1 MINPGLLT
9 HLQNIN
15 DRPLAVTFFATLT
28 GMTVGAACAL
38 VFFSVNPIWMLLVPL
53 CLLMTI
59 PVFIL
64 KDVPSYWLALFLFSL
79 QFNVKKNLID
89 PLPFINAY
97 GSFPPYVFVPEI
109 YISDLVFAI
118 LLVYWLHSVFL
129 HQKQFY
135 FPPASWLAI
144 GFLGWAALSMLKAND
159 SYLSVLELVRQCKF
173 LLIYLYAANNLGS
186 KRSLK
191 VIFLVLLATL
201 VLQGTITVV
210 RYQLQYYEPI
220 LGEALGRTDT
230 LAGETEQLII
240 DPSVGE
246 MKLSFGTLN
255 PVTMGKY
262 FLLILP
268 LSLLLCAKNPI
279 FAIRWIFIP
288 ITLIGLAGLF
298 LTYSRT
304 NFIAFGAELVL
315 CFYFAVRRGYFSQKM
330 ALLWLFVAAFGGLAL
345 TPTVYKFMDRKF
357 ENVEIRFAQYD
368 TAFSMIQSNPL
379 LGVGLNNNLIA
390 SKAYNQHSFSPR
402 SLAKQASDHPI
413 HSLYLS
419 LLVEIGIVG
428 FILYLAFFFEIC
440 RETVRAARAP
450 SPQIQFAA
458 TFILIAILG
467 LGVGILWNPLFEE
480 SVQSIVWLFAGVSI
494 ALGRSL
500 PCTTTDTG
508 RTESLDLKNWTTDR
522 AVEQKLRTRNGGS
535 EGVE

>member
-1 MINPGLLT
+1 LRQESYIRYPVDLYPY
-9 HLQNIN
+9 HF
-15 DRPLAVTFFATLT
+15 DRTCWPLPNLFEDELH
-28 GMTVGAACAL
+28 
-38 VFFSVNPIWMLLVPL
+38 SVRRRAG
-53 CLLMTI
+53 
-59 PVFIL
+59 
-64 KDVPSYWLALFLFSL
+64 SLFLF
-79 QFNVKKNLID
+79 
-89 PLPFINAY
+89 
-97 GSFPPYVFVPEI
+97 
-109 YISDLVFAI
+109 
-118 LLVYWLHSVFL
+118 
-129 HQKQFY
+129 
-135 FPPASWLAI
+135 
-144 GFLGWAALSMLKAND
+144 
-159 SYLSVLELVRQCKF
+159 CC
-173 LLIYLYAANNLGS
+173 
-186 KRSLK
+186 
-191 VIFLVLLATL
+191 
-201 VLQGTITVV
+201 
-210 RYQLQYYEPI
+210 
-220 LGEALGRTDT
+220 
-230 LAGETEQLII
+230 ET
-240 DPSVGE
+240 
-246 MKLSFGTLN
+246 
-255 PVTMGKY
+255 
-262 FLLILP
+262 
-268 LSLLLCAKNPI
+268 
-279 FAIRWIFIP
+279 
-288 ITLIGLAGLF
+288 GLF
-298 LTYSRT
+298 
-304 NFIAFGAELVL
+304 
-315 CFYFAVRRGYFSQKM
+315 FSKDGP
-330 ALLWLFVAAFGGLAL
+330 ALAAFGGLAL
-345 TPTVYKFMDRKF
+345 TPTVYKYMDRKF

>member
-1 MINPGLLT
+1 
-9 HLQNIN
+9 
-15 DRPLAVTFFATLT
+15 
-28 GMTVGAACAL
+28 
-38 VFFSVNPIWMLLVPL
+38 
-53 CLLMTI
+53 
-59 PVFIL
+59 
-64 KDVPSYWLALFLFSL
+64 
-79 QFNVKKNLID
+79 
-89 PLPFINAY
+89 
-97 GSFPPYVFVPEI
+97 
-109 YISDLVFAI
+109 
-118 LLVYWLHSVFL
+118 
-129 HQKQFY
+129 
-135 FPPASWLAI
+135 
-144 GFLGWAALSMLKAND
+144 
-159 SYLSVLELVRQCKF
+159 
-173 LLIYLYAANNLGS
+173 
-186 KRSLK
+186 
-191 VIFLVLLATL
+191 
-201 VLQGTITVV
+201 
-210 RYQLQYYEPI
+210 
-220 LGEALGRTDT
+220 
-230 LAGETEQLII
+230 
-240 DPSVGE
+240 
-246 MKLSFGTLN
+246 
-255 PVTMGKY
+255 
-262 FLLILP
+262 
-268 LSLLLCAKNPI
+268 
-279 FAIRWIFIP
+279 
-288 ITLIGLAGLF
+288 LIGLAGLF